1 MIMNQLKHSNEK
13 DTIKI
18 KIKHYNGKKHHC
30 KRESENIQ
38 CNKLNNIYNV
48 VERVID
54 QIVTL

>member
-1 MIMNQLKHSNEK
+1 MNQLKHSNEK

-18 KIKHYNGKKHHC
+18 KKTHYNGKKHHC